1 MPAAWSA
8 TSYQLLRNDALSCER
23 WNRLHPGESPRV
35 PYVVKTLKGAPG
47 PVIATSDYMKAV
59 PDMIGRWVTG
69 RPFVPLGT
77 DGFGRSDTRENL
89 RRHFEV
95 DAEHV
100 VATALWALQ
109 QQGAMKPEEVAKAI
123 KELGINPEAIDPRD
137 A

>member
-1 MPAAWSA
+1 
-8 TSYQLLRNDALSCER
+8 
-23 WNRLHPGESPRV
+23 
-35 PYVVKTLKGAPG
+35 
-47 PVIATSDYMKAV
+47 
-59 PDMIGRWVTG
+59 MIGRWVTG
-69 RPFVPLGT
+69 RPFVALGT